1 MPLCGLRLLFALGT
15 LSLVEVRWG
24 WASIPKLCFLFNV
37 AGGRIRVCGLLS
49 RCWMVDSDFFFC
61 VRLPIV
67 DGTGVFVVWW
77 SVKFVFRIVDGTGMF
92 SVFS

>member
-1 MPLCGLRLLFALGT
+1 MGTGLYPQALC
-15 LSLVEVRWG
+15 LVQCGG
-24 WASIPKLCFLFNV
+24 WAYPVVWTAV
-37 AGGRIRVCGLLS
+37 ALLDGGLLI
-49 RCWMVDSDFFFC
+49 FFFF

-92 SVFS
+92 SVSSW